1 MSKIRLLVLCT
12 HNSARSQMAEGWL
25 RHLAGQ
31 MGLEVEVWSA
41 GSEKT
46 RVKPEGV
53 QAMQEAGIDL
63 TSHWSKT
70 LEEVP
75 DSDRFDAVLTVCD
88 NANQTCP
95 LFPGQTRRYHVP
107 IPDPSGQDLDRWRQ
121 VRDQLQRLCRGFLAS
136 LPNWPD
142 PDRLDSLSKA

>member
-1 MSKIRLLVLCT
+1 
-12 HNSARSQMAEGWL
+12 
-25 RHLAGQ
+25 

-53 QAMQEAGIDL
+53 QVMQGAGIDL

-75 DSDRFDAVLTVCD
+75 DCERFDTVLTVCD
-88 NANQTCP
+88 SPHQTCP
-95 LFPGQTRRYHVP
+95 LFPGRTRRYHVS
-107 IPDPSGQDLDRWRQ
+107 IPDPSGHDLDRWRQ
-121 VRDQLQRLCRGFLAS
+121 VRDQLQRLCRGFLAA

-142 PDRLDSLSKA
+142 PARLASLCAA

>member
-1 MSKIRLLVLCT
+1 
-12 HNSARSQMAEGWL
+12 MAEGWL

-121 VRDQLQRLCRGFLAS
+121 VRDQLQRLCRGLLAA

-142 PDRLDSLSKA
+142 PDRLESLSKA